1 MTAENHSVKDS
12 TSLHQLTFHIVDSA
26 MGAGKSESLLDR
38 ARAGPGPVQRGLGL
52 YPLPGRGGTSASE
65 WLEG

>member
-12 TSLHQLTFHIVDSA
+12 ASLHQLTFHIVDSA

-38 ARAGPGPVQRGLGL
+38 ARFN
-52 YPLPGRGGTSASE
+52 GGWAPASE